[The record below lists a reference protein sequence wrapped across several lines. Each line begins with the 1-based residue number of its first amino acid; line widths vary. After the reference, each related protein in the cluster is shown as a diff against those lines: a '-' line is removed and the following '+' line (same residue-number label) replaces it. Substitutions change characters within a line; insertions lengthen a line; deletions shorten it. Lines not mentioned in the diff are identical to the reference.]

1 MVHGSLGHVE
11 YIVKRRKNSYLRS
24 YEAPRRKHNFSG
36 RAGPSAKEMRAHLI
50 SLLLSVAAARTSSG
64 RMLGREESYAQ
75 QPRCGEAAGGAD
87 ESTCWHDGAPEIYTT
102 ASAVSL
108 CVCALRLK
116 AQAP

>member
-11 YIVKRRKNSYLRS
+11 YIVKRKTKPQYGNTT
-24 YEAPRRKHNFSG
+24 FSG

-75 QPRCGEAAGGAD
+75 QPRCGEAGGAE
-87 ESTCWHDGAPEIYTT
+87 ESTCWHDGAPSSRCCFMTT
-102 ASAVSL
+102 RRLEGGASFAHS
-108 CVCALRLK
+108 A
-116 AQAP
+116 